1 MFTVLPYRTQV
12 TLKLIMNTLSSPQN
26 GCFVGSDAY
35 TIENH
40 PNSKYLGSLL
50 PKKEEQQ
57 LQEQFLCVQ
66 GPYELSSTE

>member
-1 MFTVLPYRTQV
+1 M
-12 TLKLIMNTLSSPQN
+12 TLGLIMNTLSSPQN

-66 GPYELSSTE
+66 GPDELSSTE